1 MDALIKMLKENGNTY
16 GYSFGASMIAK
27 TIETSHCVADIARMD
42 RVKNNEQARHEI
54 QMWGGGTNMRVL
66 LPLLKPISHL
76 TLIVRGKGTLKLK
89 KMVHGR
95 GSLLFTAR
103 DSLSKTRTS
112 QSHTRKLPLDPNVGR
127 RNQHESSPAPVEAN
141 QSPHLDR
148 EGGRDSETQEDGQ
161 DGTGLS
167 EEEEESV
174 SGSHNQG
181 DQSQGEG
188 EAQAEA
194 PEP

>member
-1 MDALIKMLKENGNTY
+1 MDALIKMLKENGNTH

-27 TIETSHCVADIARMD
+27 TIETSPCVADIARMD
-42 RVKNNEQARHEI
+42 I
-54 QMWGGGTNMRVL
+54 
-66 LPLLKPISHL
+66 
-76 TLIVRGKGTLKLK
+76 
-89 KMVHGR
+89 
-95 GSLLFTAR
+95 
-103 DSLSKTRTS
+103 
-112 QSHTRKLPLDPNVGR
+112 DPNVGR
-127 RNQHESSPAPVEAN
+127 RNQHESSPAPVDAN

-148 EGGRDSETQEDGQ
+148 EGGRNSETQEDGQ